1 MKKLLLIA
9 FVTIVAISTIS
20 CTGEANQEEKQE
32 VQPDTIEQ
40 PVIQEVSGVAVD
52 GAMNSVYLKVGDD
65 TVEFSYPDL
74 DGDHRDSWAI
84 NDSLTVRYYET
95 ADGDSV
101 VDVINNTNAW
111 TKNNHSASSGWLM
124 R

>member
-9 FVTIVAISTIS
+9 FVAITAILITS
-20 CTGEANQEEKQE
+20 CTGEANRVEHQIAQTDTMEYVLQE
-32 VQPDTIEQ
+32 VT
-40 PVIQEVSGVAVD
+40 GVAVD
-52 GAMNSVYLKVGDD
+52 GAMNSVYLEIGDD

-84 NDSLTVRYYET
+84 NDTLTVRYYET

-101 VDVINNTNAW
+101 IDVINKTDA
-111 TKNNHSASSGWLM
+111 
-124 R
+124 